1 MSWNES
7 AAEEISMESSPEF
20 EFESEL
26 PDMVWDDDPAT
37 EVISRKSYSESEDI
51 SEKDTFLESPEELA
65 ELMNNLDSEA
75 SDFDW
80 NDSAAE
86 AMTEFNPALGS
97 NREME
102 RSIESMEAESE
113 ALGWDDSVLEQISE
127 MEIEDSP
134 TNVDEEDLD
143 FDALSNDMSNDMSDV
158 SWDELSNLN
167 LDSEDATTLE
177 SVTQKLNAL
186 EDMAIESLQDSDS
199 LLESC
204 QLQDLEEEEREQFDE
219 IV

>member
-1 MSWNES
+1 
-7 AAEEISMESSPEF
+7 MESSPEF

>member
-1 MSWNES
+1 MGWNES
-7 AAEEISMESSPEF
+7 AAEEISMESSSEF
-20 EFESEL
+20 EPE
-26 PDMVWDDDPAT
+26 
-37 EVISRKSYSESEDI
+37 SESESPDI

-80 NDSAAE
+80 DDSAAE